1 MNKKEIILRSERYML
16 ECIENDAAHDRFH
29 IYRVLNIAI
38 DIAQYEK
45 NVNFYILII
54 ACLLHDIGRKAQDEN
69 PTVCHAE
76 AGGKMAYDFLKKEGM
91 KEKEAFL
98 VKVAIEAHRYR
109 SNHFPQSIEAK
120 ILFDADTIDATGA
133 MGIARSL
140 QYEGKHAIP
149 IYNVDSLGNVITALE
164 KQDSFFKEYKYKL
177 EKLYERLYTQRGKE
191 IAYERKQIARKF
203 YNALLDEVNSSHAT
217 LGKILEKVEK
227 GINHVDK

>member
-76 AGGKMAYDFLKKEGM
+76 AGGKMAYDFLKKEG
-91 KEKEAFL
+91 
-98 VKVAIEAHRYR
+98 
-109 SNHFPQSIEAK
+109 K
-120 ILFDADTIDATGA
+120 I
-133 MGIARSL
+133 
-140 QYEGKHAIP
+140 
-149 IYNVDSLGNVITALE
+149 
-164 KQDSFFKEYKYKL
+164 
-177 EKLYERLYTQRGKE
+177 
-191 IAYERKQIARKF
+191 
-203 YNALLDEVNSSHAT
+203 
-217 LGKILEKVEK
+217 
-227 GINHVDK
+227 